1 MIFFLTSG
9 FFLYVVTK
17 HFIYAKDTEKLLGIL
32 TNAYKITIKDEGEI
46 LASYASL
53 LSNKAVSDV
62 YVSLLKEAGTLSEVN
77 DANKKIFEKYG
88 QTLRETVTP
97 QIKAAGISKYH
108 IHFHLPGPRSFL
120 RWNRPQGEDVKL
132 DDLSTFR
139 FTVAKVQKEKQ
150 PLTGLEAGRDGLFLR
165 GIAPIVRDG
174 QTLGSVELGINLR
187 DLVKNLQTTYSQI
200 SHYMILVNKDLE
212 KIMSP
217 YLAKGEAKVL
227 DKGILYAKTEN
238 INEDLLKKLL
248 NAKKYPVEV
257 GSLVFNAIPLYDYSN
272 NQIGV
277 IVIGSGRGEI
287 INLFRFSGLILGVVA
302 FAVFFFGFMVINKTL
317 QKISQSLSDTTNMV
331 EELSKGGGD
340 LTFRFEVKSQDELGV
355 LASKFNHF
363 LETLASIVKNLIEK
377 AEDLFKLSKK
387 LQEDVDTTF
396 NSVKDFTEKAD
407 LISTSS
413 SETVEVINNVT
424 TQLDELTRAIKEI
437 SEKAQLSK
445 SIVADTA
452 REVDNSKS
460 LVGELISSSSTIIEV
475 VDLIKDIADQTN
487 LLALNASIEAARAGE
502 AGKGFTV
509 VANEVKE
516 LARQT
521 QEATEN
527 IKKKI
532 DLLLQSSNSVAH
544 SVESIVE
551 MMKKVEEAAVA
562 IAAAVEEQAIV
573 VQNVFEHIT
582 FARDKVLLNEDHA
595 QAIKIGVEKLIGSSQ
610 KLKASGEE
618 VGRIAEEIKDIVSQ
632 FKV

>member
-1 MIFFLTSG
+1 M
-9 FFLYVVTK
+9 TK
-17 HFIYAKDTEKLLGIL
+17 HFIYAKDTEKLIGIL
-32 TNAYKITIKDEGEI
+32 ANAYKITIKDEGEI

-150 PLTGLEAGRDGLFLR
+150 LLTGLEAGRDGLFLR

-174 QTLGSVELGINLR
+174 QTIGSVELGMNLR
-187 DLVKNLQTTYSQI
+187 DLVKNLQSTYTQI
-200 SHYMILVNKDLE
+200 SHYVILVNKDLE

-227 DKGILYAKTEN
+227 DKGILYSKTEN
-238 INEDLLKKLL
+238 IEENLLKKLI

-257 GSLVFNAIPLYDYSN
+257 GSLVFHAIPLYDYSN
-272 NQIGV
+272 NQIGF
-277 IVIGSGRGEI
+277 IIIGIKRGEI
-287 INLFRFSGLILGVVA
+287 INLFRFSGFILGLVA
-302 FAVFFFGFMVINKTL
+302 FVVFFFGFMVINKTL

-331 EELSKGGGD
+331 EELGRGGGD

-377 AEDLFKLSKK
+377 AEDLFRLSKK
-387 LQEDVDTTF
+387 LQDDVDTTF
-396 NSVKDFTEKAD
+396 NSVKEFTEKAD
-407 LISTSS
+407 LISASS

-452 REVDNSKS
+452 REVDKSKN
-460 LVGELISSSSTIIEV
+460 LV
-475 VDLIKDIADQTN
+475 
-487 LLALNASIEAARAGE
+487 E

-516 LARQT
+516 LAKQT
-521 QEATEN
+521 QVATEN

-532 DLLLQSSNSVAH
+532 DLLLQNSNSVAH
-544 SVESIVE
+544 SVGSIVE

-595 QAIKIGVEKLIGSSQ
+595 QAIKIGVEKLISSSQ